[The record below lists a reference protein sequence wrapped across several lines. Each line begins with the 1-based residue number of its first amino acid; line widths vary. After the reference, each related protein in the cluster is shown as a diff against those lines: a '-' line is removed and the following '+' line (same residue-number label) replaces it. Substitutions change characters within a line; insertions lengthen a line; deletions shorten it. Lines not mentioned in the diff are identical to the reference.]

1 VAAARTRPSAVDD
14 RPLFDRTVERTLAKR
29 YEATAREIGG
39 VLEATYRVIER
50 TGTVDPRMQDILSEA
65 GLSTQGFYRLFT
77 SKDELMLL
85 LLDDGR
91 RRLADYL
98 RHRMAKESTA
108 SGQVSA
114 WIAGT
119 LAQVQNQRA
128 ATRTRPFVVHL
139 SRLYEQYPAEQH
151 ESMAVLLSL
160 LEQAIQHGVDVGELT
175 SDDAARAAE
184 SVYFLTYGLVEHH
197 LRAGSVPT
205 PDEVDYVVSFALRGL
220 GAG

>member
-1 VAAARTRPSAVDD
+1 
-14 RPLFDRTVERTLAKR
+14 
-29 YEATAREIGG
+29 
-39 VLEATYRVIER
+39 
-50 TGTVDPRMQDILSEA
+50 MQDILSEA
-65 GLSTQGFYRLFT
+65 GLSTQGFYRLFR

-98 RHRMAKESTA
+98 RHRMAKEPTA

-114 WIAGT
+114 WMAGT

-139 SRLYEQYPAEQH
+139 GRLYEQYPDEQQ
-151 ESMAVLLSL
+151 ESMALLLSL
-160 LEQAIQHGVDVGELT
+160 LEQAVRRGVDAGELV
-175 SDDAARAAE
+175 SDDAAASAE

-205 PDEVDYVVSFALRGL
+205 PAEVDHVVAFALRGL
-220 GAG
+220 GGG